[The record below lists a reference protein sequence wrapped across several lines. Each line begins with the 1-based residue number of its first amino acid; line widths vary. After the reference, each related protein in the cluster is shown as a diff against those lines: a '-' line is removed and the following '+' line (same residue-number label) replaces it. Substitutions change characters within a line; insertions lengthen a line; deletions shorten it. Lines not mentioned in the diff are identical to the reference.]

1 MEILDELFAATRM
14 SGSISVMLL
23 KLCLYTSLNIVRK
36 LSSTVHS
43 FLSIVGGSL
52 ACGIVTLSILG
63 TSVHFMSL
71 GAGIGFPCRQSFLWL
86 SRVALHLCNQK
97 WSRELSISLGLRARN
112 ISGDV
117 THVGSDAGS
126 ITLELVEFELLC
138 AYTHIAMDS
147 P

>member
-1 MEILDELFAATRM
+1 M
-14 SGSISVMLL
+14 
-23 KLCLYTSLNIVRK
+23 
-36 LSSTVHS
+36 
-43 FLSIVGGSL
+43 
-52 ACGIVTLSILG
+52 
-63 TSVHFMSL
+63 SVHFMSL

-97 WSRELSISLGLRARN
+97 RSRELSISLGLRARN

-147 P
+147 PSKCLQHLCVVSKKVRLEHTNLT